1 MPDSADLDKASRIPM
16 THYLYLVRHG
26 EHLDAEHGLE
36 DGPLSPRG
44 RRQAA
49 LLADRI

>member
-1 MPDSADLDKASRIPM
+1 M

>member
-1 MPDSADLDKASRIPM
+1 M
-16 THYLYLVRHG
+16 RHG

-44 RRQAA
+44 RRQAE
-49 LLADRI
+49 LLADRLSGVPLKAV